1 MNFPRISLFP
11 HVFAATAALTLSG
24 GALAQD
30 AAKLAQEKACLA
42 CHAVDKKVVGPS
54 YKDIAGKYRSDKN
67 AEANLAKKI
76 RAGGVGVWGQ
86 VPMPPNTTVSE
97 KEAQILVKWILSQK

>member
-1 MNFPRISLFP
+1 MNIQRISLI
-11 HVFAATAALTLSG
+11 AAAVGTLALSSAAS
-24 GALAQD
+24 AQD

-42 CHAVDKKVVGPS
+42 CHAIDKKVVGPS
-54 YKDIAGKYRSDKN
+54 YKEVAAKYKSDKN

-86 VPMPPNTTVSE
+86 VPMPPSTTVNE
-97 KEAQILVKWILSQK
+97 KEAAVLAKWVMSQK

>member
-1 MNFPRISLFP
+1 MNTQRISLL
-11 HVFAATAALTLSG
+11 VAAAALTFSG
-24 GALAQD
+24 VAAAQD

-42 CHAVDKKVVGPS
+42 CHAMDKKVVGPS
-54 YKDIAGKYRSDKN
+54 YKEVAAKDKSDKN

-97 KEAQILVKWILSQK
+97 KEAVVLSKWIMSQK

>member
-1 MNFPRISLFP
+1 MKIQ
-11 HVFAATAALTLSG
+11 HVSVLVAASAAMFLGGTAS
-24 GALAQD
+24 AQD

-54 YKDIAGKYRSDKN
+54 YKEIAAKYKADKG

-76 RAGGVGVWGQ
+76 RAGSVGVFGQ

-97 KEAQILVKWILSQK
+97 KEAQILAKWIMSQK

>member
-1 MNFPRISLFP
+1 MNLQRISLI
-11 HVFAATAALTLSG
+11 VAAAGTLALSG
-24 GALAQD
+24 AVLAQD

-42 CHAVDKKVVGPS
+42 CHAADKKVVGPS
-54 YKDIAGKYRSDKN
+54 YKEIAAKYRSDKN

-97 KEAQILVKWILSQK
+97 KEAAVLAKWVMSQK

>member
-1 MNFPRISLFP
+1 MIFSRISCCI
-11 HVFAATAALTLSG
+11 VATAALTLSG
-24 GALAQD
+24 AALAQD

-54 YKDIAGKYRSDKN
+54 YKEIAAKYRTDKK
-67 AEANLAKKI
+67 AEATMIKKV

>member
-1 MNFPRISLFP
+1 MNIQRISLI
-11 HVFAATAALTLSG
+11 AAAVGTLALSG
-24 GALAQD
+24 AASAQD

-54 YKDIAGKYRSDKN
+54 YKEVAAKYKSDKN
-67 AEANLAKKI
+67 AEVNLAKKI
-76 RAGGVGVWGQ
+76 RAGGVGQWGQ

-97 KEAQILVKWILSQK
+97 KEAAILAKWVMSQK

>member
-1 MNFPRISLFP
+1 MKLLFAISA
-11 HVFAATAALTLSG
+11 VCAALAVPASV
-24 GALAQD
+24 LAQD

-54 YKDIAGKYRSDKN
+54 YKEIAAKYRTDKN
-67 AEANLAKKI
+67 AEANLIKKV

-86 VPMPPNTTVSE
+86 VPMPPNTTVSD
-97 KEAQILVKWILSQK
+97 KEAQILVKWIMSQK